1 MKMAFPLIGFFLISV
16 VPLAPSVNASAV
28 TQDPKSAEKTA
39 AAYKTPTRDDR
50 KTQSGA
56 NESAAQSNLSE
67 SPNDA
72 LKPGSSDTAA
82 GQYYESATNLYA
94 AGKLDEAI
102 SAFLQ
107 SARLKPDNP
116 QTHYGLGMAYA
127 KSKSYRE
134 AADSFKRAVKFK
146 PEWPEANFRV
156 GMMAYVL
163 GNKDEANE
171 AYTKLRRLNSPLA
184 NTLYRVIKEDG
195 TTAGVPETV
204 NTEWQSKPA
213 ETVPDAAS
221 NKGAE
226 TNTATQPE
234 AKEPATDSANG
245 AATSQPPANGA
256 ATSQPPASDT
266 ASPAP
271 DAEQTLTTT
280 YRVGVGDILDIRLL
294 NSTTPRSTLYT
305 VVDGGLID
313 LPIAGGPVPVAGL
326 TTEEI
331 QSRIAAELKR
341 RAVEVNSRVS
351 VGIRQYSSHAVIVTG
366 LVATPGTRFLRREAI
381 PLYVIMAEVQPR
393 LDAGRITILRAG
405 VEGRTFDLSDS
416 SALSTL
422 IRPGDVL
429 SVGPRP
435 QEFYYIG
442 GRVNYPGQKNFQSG
456 ITLLQALLA
465 AGGTAQNENNV
476 DLSRE
481 GADGRLIT
489 TRYSLKEIKLGR
501 MQDPK
506 LRSGDRIEVVR

>member
-1 MKMAFPLIGFFLISV
+1 MKKAFPLIGFFLISV
-16 VPLAPSVNASAV
+16 VPLAPSINASAV

-39 AAYKTPTRDDR
+39 AAFKTPARDDR
-50 KTQSGA
+50 KTQPVAS
-56 NESAAQSNLSE
+56 ESAAQSNLSKG
-67 SPNDA
+67 PNDS
-72 LKPGSSDTAA
+72 LKPGNSDTAA

-94 AGKLDEAI
+94 AGKLEEAI

-163 GNKDEANE
+163 GNKGEANE
-171 AYTKLRRLNSPLA
+171 AYNKLRRLNSPLA

-213 ETVPDAAS
+213 ETVPVAALT
-221 NKGAE
+221 KEAE

-234 AKEPATDSANG
+234 ATNSANG
-245 AATSQPPANGA
+245 AASSQPN
-256 ATSQPPASDT
+256 DT
-266 ASPAP
+266 PSSAP
-271 DAEQTLTTT
+271 DAEQTLTSI

-351 VGIRQYSSHAVIVTG
+351 VGVRQYSSHAVIVTG

-381 PLYVIMAEVQPR
+381 PLYVLMAEVQPR

-416 SALSTL
+416 SSLSTL

-442 GRVNYPGQKNFQSG
+442 GRVNYAGQKPFQSG

-465 AGGTAQNENNV
+465 AGGPAQNENNV

-489 TRYSLKEIKLGR
+489 TRYSLKEIKSGR

>member
-1 MKMAFPLIGFFLISV
+1 MKIPLIGFFLISV
-16 VPLAPSVNASAV
+16 LVLAPTINASAV
-28 TQDPKSAEKTA
+28 TQDPKSAEKSATA
-39 AAYKTPTRDDR
+39 FKTPARDDR
-50 KTQSGA
+50 KAQSVA
-56 NESAAQSNLSE
+56 SDSAAQTNLPEGSTPIRD
-67 SPNDA
+67 S

-82 GQYYESATNLYA
+82 GRFYESATNLYA

-107 SARLKPDNP
+107 SARLKPDSA

-163 GNKDEANE
+163 GNKSEANE
-171 AYTKLRRLNSPLA
+171 AYNKLRRLNSPLA

-195 TTAGVPETV
+195 TAAGVPETV
-204 NTEWQSKPA
+204 NTDWQSKEA
-213 ETVPDAAS
+213 VPVAVL
-221 NKGAE
+221 NKEAQ
-226 TNTATQPE
+226 TNTPTQPE
-234 AKEPATDSANG
+234 TTDSGNG
-245 AATSQPPANGA
+245 AAS
-256 ATSQPPASDT
+256 SQPPASDPA
-266 ASPAP
+266 ASSAP
-271 DAEQTLTTT
+271 DSEQTLTTI
-280 YRVGVGDILDIRLL
+280 YRVGVGDILDVRLL
-294 NSTTPRSTLYT
+294 NSATPRSTLYT
-305 VVDGGLID
+305 VIDGGLID
-313 LPIAGGPVPVAGL
+313 LPIAGGPLPVAGF
-326 TTEEI
+326 TTDEI
-331 QSRIAAELKR
+331 QSRIATELKR

-351 VGIRQYSSHAVIVTG
+351 VGVRQYSSHAVIVTG
-366 LVATPGTRFLRREAI
+366 LVANPGTRFLRREAI
-381 PLYVIMAEVQPR
+381 PLYVLMAEVQPR

-442 GRVNYPGQKNFQSG
+442 GRVNYPGQKLFQSG

-465 AGGTAQNENNV
+465 AGGPAQNENNV

-481 GADGRLIT
+481 GAGGRLIT
-489 TRYSLKEIKLGR
+489 TRFSLKEIKSGR